1 MCVGERESRS
11 KAKSEDWIGKVL
23 SEIRLVL
30 LVLLLLLVFDNRNKK
45 RVRKRYYYY
54 GNGYGSERKSE
65 RVRLLIFELK

>member
-30 LVLLLLLVFDNRNKK
+30 LVLLLLLVFDNRHKK
-45 RVRKRYYYY
+45 RVRKRYYIIMVMVM
-54 GNGYGSERKSE
+54 GVKE
-65 RVRLLIFELK
+65 RVRE